1 MVVQK
6 KKNIPGRIQK
16 GQVLNP
22 NGRPKGS
29 KNRFT
34 TLKQAFLNAF
44 VNLGGEEGL
53 TEWAKRNRVSK
64 SEFYKLVTKMLP
76 REVHVAPDSE
86 LSPGNLTALKD
97 EELDAIINNGR

>member
-1 MVVQK
+1 M
-6 KKNIPGRIQK
+6 KKNKSYRIQK

-22 NGRPKGS
+22 HGRPKGS

-44 VNLGGEEGL
+44 SNLGGEDGL
-53 TEWAKRNRVSK
+53 TEWAKKNHVSK
-64 SEFYKLVTKMLP
+64 TEFYKLITKMLP

-97 EELDAIINNGR
+97 EELDAIIDNGR